1 MIVFET
7 SEETNDPEKVNK
19 ALSDAVRSSKK
30 HTDLSIG
37 KIQLTNE
44 VLTQGSVIDL
54 NKLTIEDNETNK
66 RLVININGKNYKIAI
81 QEI

>member
-7 SEETNDPEKVNK
+7 SDETNDPEKVNK
-19 ALSDAVRSSKK
+19 ALSDVERSSKK
-30 HTDLSIG
+30 HTDLSVG

-44 VLTQGSVIDL
+44 VLTQGSVLDP

-81 QEI
+81 EEI